1 MSGETPF
8 GASWESAHPHTT
20 GANNLEK
27 DMTKK
32 QAIIDALTVESYYT
46 KGGTMITC
54 PNHLRRRM
62 FRCWL
67 DGSYLGQAHYQRNCQ
82 RILEAGDHWGKL
94 RSFVVEQ
101 FGEYIAHEFDCSRS
115 TAVDAIKAAFPDE
128 YADPIEVR
136 GVTVFTELQHL
147 TEELMEDARDLV
159 AEVA

>member
-1 MSGETPF
+1 
-8 GASWESAHPHTT
+8 
-20 GANNLEK
+20 
-27 DMTKK
+27 MTKK
-32 QAIIDALTVESYYT
+32 QTIIDALTVESTYT

-54 PNHLRRRM
+54 PNHFRRRM

-67 DGSYLGQAHYQRNCQ
+67 DGSYAGDDGYEVYQRNCQ

-101 FGEYIAHEFDCSRS
+101 FGAYVAHEFKCSRS
-115 TAVDAIKAAFPDE
+115 TAVDAIKAAFPAE
-128 YADPIEVR
+128 YDDTIEVR

-147 TEELMEDARDLV
+147 TEELMDDARDLV

>member
-1 MSGETPF
+1 
-8 GASWESAHPHTT
+8 
-20 GANNLEK
+20 
-27 DMTKK
+27 MTKK
-32 QAIIDALTVESYYT
+32 ERIIRGLTAESYYT

-54 PNHLRRRM
+54 PNHIRRRM

-67 DGSYLGQAHYQRNCQ
+67 DGSYKGQAHYQRNCK

-101 FGEYIAHEFDCSRS
+101 FGEYIASEFNCSRS
-115 TAVDAIKAAFPDE
+115 TAVDGIKAAFPAE

>member
-1 MSGETPF
+1 
-8 GASWESAHPHTT
+8 
-20 GANNLEK
+20 
-27 DMTKK
+27 MTKK
-32 QAIIDALTVESYYT
+32 ERIIRGLTAESYYT

-54 PNHLRRRM
+54 PNHLRRCM

-67 DGSYLGQAHYQRNCQ
+67 DGSYKGQAHYQRNCK

-101 FGEYIAHEFDCSRS
+101 FGEYIAHEFECSRS
-115 TAVDAIKAAFPDE
+115 TAVDAIKAAFPAE

-147 TEELMEDARDLV
+147 TEELMDDARDLV